1 MSITYMLCPA
11 RLDVDLYSIIL
22 SQSEALL
29 QATQIVEFDWSP
41 FFTSIGVV
49 ISEVGSKTEFRR
61 RFYIWKFCHCFLNN
75 GFPPHSICYVTL
87 QPPKDS

>member
-22 SQSEALL
+22 SQSEASL

-41 FFTSIGVV
+41 FFTSSGGAVV
-49 ISEVGSKTEFRR
+49 LV
-61 RFYIWKFCHCFLNN
+61 
-75 GFPPHSICYVTL
+75 
-87 QPPKDS
+87 